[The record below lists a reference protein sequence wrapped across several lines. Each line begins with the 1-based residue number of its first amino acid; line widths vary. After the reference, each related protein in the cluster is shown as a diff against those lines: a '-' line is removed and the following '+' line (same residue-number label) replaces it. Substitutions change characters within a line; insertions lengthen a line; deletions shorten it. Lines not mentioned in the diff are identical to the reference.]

1 MNDGSWTIH
10 FTGRSC
16 NARKKRASVLMFH
29 FIPILCH
36 GTTQENERQC
46 FCFNFHGETTR
57 NSETNGFTK
66 SPHLIPSQPKLGALS
81 AASPE
86 QWLVA
91 GASRSTTADPVR
103 IPVKGGPSRASLIL
117 LLSRPPSNAVKVSRA
132 APEVS
137 RDASGMLLFIRAI
150 SHDACCYH
158 HALASLLNHFLRTRS
173 FCQST
178 CAQAALRE
186 F

>member
-10 FTGRSC
+10 FISRSC

-36 GTTQENERQC
+36 WTTQENERQC
-46 FCFNFHGETTR
+46 FCFSFHGQTTR
-57 NSETNGFTK
+57 NSETNCFTK
-66 SPHLIPSQPKLGALS
+66 SPHLIPSQPKLSALS
-81 AASPE
+81 AASAE

-91 GASRSTTADPVR
+91 GASRSTTADPVC
-103 IPVKGGPSRASLIL
+103 ILVKGGPSGASLILL

-158 HALASLLNHFLRTRS
+158 HASPHPIMH
-173 FCQST
+173 
-178 CAQAALRE
+178 
-186 F
+186 